1 MLYPT
6 VLFDLD
12 GTLIESGPGI
22 IAAARE
28 ALRQMGLPDKP
39 DETMK
44 TMIGPPLADCF
55 RGVLEVPEAR
65 VAEAVQRYRE
75 AAKTVGL
82 DLIKPYPGVK
92 KMLSA
97 IKDAGVRVGVVT
109 SKITPTAKEHILR
122 FGLAPYI
129 EYVRGG
135 FPGGSAD
142 KAVLIA
148 SALTELGITAPD
160 AVMVG
165 DRHFDIIGANE
176 VGVASIGVT
185 YGYGSRGEL
194 ERCHPAYIAASP
206 EELEKLLLL

>member
-22 IAAARE
+22 IAAARDV
-28 ALRQMGLPDKP
+28 LRQMGLPDKP
-39 DETMK
+39 DEVMK
-44 TMIGPPLADCF
+44 TMIGPPLAECF
-55 RGVLEVPEAR
+55 RGVLEVPASR
-65 VAEAVQRYRE
+65 VAEAVELYRE
-75 AAKTVGL
+75 AAKTIGI

-92 KMLSA
+92 EMLSS
-97 IKDAGVRVGVVT
+97 IKNAGVRVGVVT

-148 SALTELGITAPD
+148 SALEELQIRAD
-160 AVMVG
+160 EAVMVG
-165 DRHFDIIGANE
+165 DRHFDIIGAKQT
-176 VGVASIGVT
+176 GVAAIGVT
-185 YGYGSRGEL
+185 YGYGSREEL
-194 ERCHPAYIAASP
+194 EECSPAHIVNSAA
-206 EELEKLLLL
+206 ELEKLLLL